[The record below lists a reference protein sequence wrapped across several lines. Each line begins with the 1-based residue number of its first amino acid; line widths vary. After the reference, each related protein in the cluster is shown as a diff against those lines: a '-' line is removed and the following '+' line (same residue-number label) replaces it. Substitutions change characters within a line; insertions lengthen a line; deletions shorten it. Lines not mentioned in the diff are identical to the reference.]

1 MLATSACHQNKSN
14 SDAIRQYAKR
24 RTTVQLP
31 SSLPFFNY
39 YYLCSENYIMFR
51 VMSWAVTLQTN
62 VKNMSICHAVRSKQL
77 TYIK

>member
-24 RTTVQLP
+24 RTTVELP

-39 YYLCSENYIMFR
+39 YYLCSENYITFR
-51 VMSWAVTLQTN
+51 VMSRGGLLMDQCQKHV
-62 VKNMSICHAVRSKQL
+62 NMTCSK
-77 TYIK
+77 I

>member
-1 MLATSACHQNKSN
+1 MLATSACHQNESN

-39 YYLCSENYIMFR
+39 YYLCSEKYITFR
-51 VMSWAVTLQTN
+51 VMSRGCHLIDQCQKHV
-62 VKNMSICHAVRSKQL
+62 NMTCGKI
-77 TYIK
+77 